1 MKMAYV
7 TSNRTISNGMGLG
20 ARLTEIGKDIVAAW
34 RAHRVYRETLT
45 ELQALSTRELADLG
59 LNVSMLRSIA
69 LEAAYGKRG

>member
-20 ARLTEIGKDIVAAW
+20 ARLNEIGKDIVEEW
-34 RAHRVYRETLT
+34 RAYRVYRETLG

-59 LNVSMLRSIA
+59 LNASALRSVA